1 MGKLLASTFV
11 TLDDRMVGP
20 NEEMDWV
27 TDDFDDEMGE
37 DIDDVHD
44 VATFAFGRTTY
55 EILAGYWPTASEE
68 EEGVMVERLNARPKV
83 VFSETLEE
91 ADWNNTRIASG
102 DLGAEV
108 ENLKRQEGNALIIG
122 SASVVQTCTNLGLLD
137 EYWLW
142 IHPVVLGDGKRL
154 FENIDRR
161 VDVELLGTKSY
172 DSGVTLLQYS
182 A

>member
-1 MGKLLASTFV
+1 MGKLIATTFV

-27 TDDFDDEMGE
+27 TDNFDDEMGE

-44 VATFAFGRTTY
+44 VSTFVFGRTTY
-55 EILAGYWPTASEE
+55 GILAGYWPTASEE
-68 EEGVMVERLNARPKV
+68 EEGVMAQRLNTRPKV

-91 ADWNNTRIASG
+91 ADWNNTRIVSD
-102 DLGAEV
+102 DLETEV
-108 ENLKRQEGNALIIG
+108 ENLKQQDGDSLIIG
-122 SASVVQTCTNLGLLD
+122 SASIVQTCTNLGLLD

-142 IHPVVLGDGKRL
+142 VHPVILGEGKLL
-154 FENIDRR
+154 FEDIEHR
-161 VDVELLGTKSY
+161 VELDLTRTKTY
-172 DSGVTLLQYS
+172 DNDVTLLQYS